1 MADVVERAGGS
12 ASAGPHTVVSVVIV
26 TVGRPV
32 QLAASLA
39 AYESLAAG
47 TPPFEVIV
55 VLDGEDPASR
65 AVAQRPWRFPRTVLA
80 QPHRGIA
87 AAKNL
92 GVAHACADC
101 VVFLNDDTRPA
112 PDCLLAHLE
121 AQRRFGPC
129 IVAGRVDWDPEREI
143 TPYMRWLAPAGHQ
156 FNFARLEPDGPIG
169 WDAVWGA
176 HLGVPR
182 AWLLD
187 EPFDPDL
194 SAAALEDTEWAYRQV
209 VRRGRPA
216 RYVPAARAWHDHR
229 YDGPADF
236 RRRARLAGAVGRQL
250 ARRHPKLRWPLVM
263 RPVAAAVA
271 ATLLAAWPGRWRR
284 ETAWDL
290 DFRWNW
296 SRGILTPRHRQQ
308 FSQGH
313 RSA

>member
-1 MADVVERAGGS
+1 MTEVVERGGAG
-12 ASAGPHTVVSVVIV
+12 AIAGPQPEVSVVIA
-26 TVGRPV
+26 TIGRPV

-39 AYESLAAG
+39 AYEQLDPA

-55 VLDGEDPASR
+55 VLDGEEPPSR
-65 AVAQRPWRFPRTVLA
+65 AVAQQPWRFACTVLA
-80 QPHRGIA
+80 QPHRGIS

-92 GVAHACADC
+92 GASRARADYL
-101 VVFLNDDTRPA
+101 VFLNDDTRPA

-121 AQRRFGPC
+121 AQHRHGPC
-129 IVAGRVDWDPEREI
+129 IVLGHVDWDPEREI

-156 FNFARLEPDGPIG
+156 FNFERLDPDGPVG

-176 HLGVPR
+176 HLAMPR
-182 AWLLD
+182 AWTLD
-187 EPFDPDL
+187 EPFDPDV
-194 SAAALEDTEWAYRQV
+194 SAAALEDTEWAYRQI

-236 RRRARLAGAVGRQL
+236 RRRARLAGAVARTL
-250 ARRHPKLRWPLVM
+250 ARRYPALSWPLAV

-271 ATLLAAWPGRWRR
+271 ATLLAAWPGRWHR

-290 DFRWNW
+290 DFRWNFV
-296 SRGILTPRHRQQ
+296 RGSLSPQGRRRLTR
-308 FSQGH
+308 GH
-313 RSA
+313 K